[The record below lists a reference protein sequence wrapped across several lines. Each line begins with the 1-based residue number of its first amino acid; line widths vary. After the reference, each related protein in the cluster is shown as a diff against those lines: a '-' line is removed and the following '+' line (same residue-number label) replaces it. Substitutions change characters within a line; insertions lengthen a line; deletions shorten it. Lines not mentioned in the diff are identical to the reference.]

1 MATLADR
8 CQQMNTATLALP
20 TGAALE
26 REIENIEAQS
36 QSQSHDERI
45 RKTIAERIAI
55 ANNPATVFVPHDDV
69 FSASK
74 ARLLAKL
81 SGKAIAS

>member
-1 MATLADR
+1 MK
-8 CQQMNTATLALP
+8 TATLDLP
-20 TGAALE
+20 SGTALE

-36 QSQSHDERI
+36 HDERV
-45 RKTIAERIAI
+45 RKTIAERMAI
-55 ANNPATVFVPHDDV
+55 ASDSATVFVPHDEV

-81 SGKAIAS
+81 TDKANAS

>member
-1 MATLADR
+1 MKTVTLD
-8 CQQMNTATLALP
+8 LP
-20 TGAALE
+20 TGTALE

-36 QSQSHDERI
+36 HDERVS
-45 RKTIAERIAI
+45 KTIAERMAI
-55 ANNPATVFVPHDDV
+55 ARDSATVFVPHNEV

-81 SGKAIAS
+81 TDKANAS

>member
-1 MATLADR
+1 MK
-8 CQQMNTATLALP
+8 TATLDLP

-36 QSQSHDERI
+36 HDARV
-45 RKTIAERIAI
+45 RKTIAERMAI
-55 ANNPATVFVPHDDV
+55 ARDPATVFVPHDDV
-69 FSASK
+69 FPASK

-81 SGKAIAS
+81 TDKANAS

>member
-1 MATLADR
+1 MK
-8 CQQMNTATLALP
+8 TAALDLP

-26 REIENIEAQS
+26 REIENIEAK
-36 QSQSHDERI
+36 SHDARV
-45 RKTIAERIAI
+45 RKTIAERMAI
-55 ANNPATVFVPHDDV
+55 ARDPATVFVPHGDV

-81 SGKAIAS
+81 TDKANAA

>member
-1 MATLADR
+1 
-8 CQQMNTATLALP
+8 MNSAILDLP

-26 REIENIEAQS
+26 REIENIEAQA
-36 QSQSHDERI
+36 HDEGI

-55 ANNPATVFVPHDDV
+55 ARDPQTTFVAHEEVFAT
-69 FSASK
+69 SK

-81 SGKAIAS
+81 RGKADA

>member
-1 MATLADR
+1 
-8 CQQMNTATLALP
+8 MNTATTLDLP

-26 REIENIEAQS
+26 REIESIEAQS
-36 QSQSHDERI
+36 HDEHI
-45 RKTIAERIAI
+45 RKAIAERMAI
-55 ANNPATVFVPHDDV
+55 ARDPQTIFIPHDDV

-81 SGKAIAS
+81 SGKANA